1 MTEAADKPKGSAV
14 LRLLQGI
21 AAELYDLAEDTARF
35 GENLSSDATIAR
47 TNQTIS
53 LLQRFD
59 LFSQSLQAHALL
71 IDHLSGGIEADT
83 DDLSALHDL
92 IGHVPFFSARQRLRA
107 KLSGLNGQT
116 IESSDESK
124 EENWF

>member
-1 MTEAADKPKGSAV
+1 M
-14 LRLLQGI
+14 
-21 AAELYDLAEDTARF
+21 
-35 GENLSSDATIAR
+35 
-47 TNQTIS
+47 
-53 LLQRFD
+53 
-59 LFSQSLQAHALL
+59 QSLTRSPKPSRDAVPGSCGRPRELPQIAHSPAARRRDRGRPKS
-71 IDHLSGGIEADT
+71 IDRLAAMQRLADFAGVVPVVEADA

-107 KLSGLNGQT
+107 KLSGVNGQT